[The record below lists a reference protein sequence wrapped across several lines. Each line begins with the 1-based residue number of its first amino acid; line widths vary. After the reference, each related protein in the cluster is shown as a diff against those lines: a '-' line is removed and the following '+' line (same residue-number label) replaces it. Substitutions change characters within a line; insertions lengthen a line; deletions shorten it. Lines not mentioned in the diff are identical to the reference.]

1 MKFLIALILLLL
13 PHSALSEPLIF
24 GTYYIPGLVIN
35 KDQGTFIKLHKEIMR
50 RTQIE
55 NKLYFM
61 PTKRV
66 QYAFKHNDLIS
77 YFPELYESL
86 PKKNVVVSEPFWF
99 KKIIFYS
106 LKDMNIHST
115 FDLEGLKLGAVHGYS
130 YGPEIVNNKR
140 IEIIYSDNDDINVK
154 LLLNGRIDG
163 ILGDTKSTLAAINKS
178 KFKDQFIYDLNKPI
192 NILDVFY
199 VCQNSIIGKQTCSE
213 ISEAINQLKSE
224 KLISIDCETGQ
235 SQINL

>member
-1 MKFLIALILLLL
+1 MKFIITLALLLF
-13 PHSALSEPLIF
+13 SQNSFSEPLMF
-24 GTYYIPGLVIN
+24 GSYYIPELAIN
-35 KDQGTFIKLHKEIMR
+35 KNQGTFIKLHQEIMR

-55 NKLYFM
+55 NKLHFM

-86 PKKNVVVSEPFWF
+86 PKKNVVVSEPFWL

-106 LKDMNIHST
+106 VKDMNVKST

-130 YGPEIVNNKR
+130 YGPEIVNNKK
-140 IEIIYSDNDDINVK
+140 IKIFYTDNDDINVK
-154 LLLNGRIDG
+154 MLLNGRIDG
-163 ILGDTKSTLAAINKS
+163 ILGDNKSTLSAINKS

-213 ISEAINQLKSE
+213 ITDAIKKLKSE
-224 KLISIDCETGQ
+224 KVIILNPKTGH
-235 SQINL
+235 SEIAL